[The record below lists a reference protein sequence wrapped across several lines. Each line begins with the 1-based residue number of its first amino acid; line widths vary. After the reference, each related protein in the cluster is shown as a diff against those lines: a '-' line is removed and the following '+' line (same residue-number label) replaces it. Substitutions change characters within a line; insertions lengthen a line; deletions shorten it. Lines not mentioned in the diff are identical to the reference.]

1 MVPRLV
7 HAIGPPRQV
16 QGAKHVVAAARNPA
30 TAAQLAAL
38 GIAAN
43 GTTPEE
49 LVAQTGREQA
59 QSGDAIK
66 AAQLQPQKRRTQ
78 LPGMTPFGSEKQ

>member
-1 MVPRLV
+1 LPWR
-7 HAIGPPRQV
+7 AD
-16 QGAKHVVAAARNPA
+16 PA
-30 TAAQLAAL
+30 TAAQLVAL
-38 GIAAN
+38 GIEAN

-66 AAQLQPQKRRTQ
+66 AAQLQPQ
-78 LPGMTPFGSEKQ
+78 

>member
-1 MVPRLV
+1 
-7 HAIGPPRQV
+7 
-16 QGAKHVVAAARNPA
+16 
-30 TAAQLAAL
+30 LAAL
-38 GIAAN
+38 GIEAN

>member
-1 MVPRLV
+1 MTCL
-7 HAIGPPRQV
+7 
-16 QGAKHVVAAARNPA
+16 ARRADPA

-38 GIAAN
+38 GIEAN